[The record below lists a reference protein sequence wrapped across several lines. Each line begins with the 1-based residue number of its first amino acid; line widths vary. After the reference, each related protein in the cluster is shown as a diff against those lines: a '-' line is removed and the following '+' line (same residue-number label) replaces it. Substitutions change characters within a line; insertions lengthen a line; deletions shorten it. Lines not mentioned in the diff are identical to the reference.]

1 MHVIDPVTE
10 AEVIAAFLRAE
21 IASPRFGP
29 HIRARLAA
37 DGRDTAT
44 VEAPDAS
51 NDADNAYRRAL
62 LHDYRGVGGAASLL
76 KGLPERIGWVR
87 ARLTVAELSE
97 LRYAD
102 YPFWNELS
110 AGTRSPLRAIER
122 MRAGGARLGR
132 LEGAFEAVAA
142 RLCAGEDLGPPILVA
157 PDDASPLVILEGHTR
172 VTGML
177 LRPDCVTAGIEVL
190 IGRAPGV
197 VDWIHYGRPERA
209 A

>member
-1 MHVIDPVTE
+1 MRVIAPATE
-10 AEVIAAFLRAE
+10 AEVVAAFLRAE

-29 HIRARLAA
+29 LIRARLAEV
-37 DGRDTAT
+37 GRAPAT
-44 VEAPDAS
+44 IEAPDTA
-51 NDADNAYRRAL
+51 NDADNAYRAAL
-62 LHDYRGVGGAASLL
+62 LHDYRGASGPAPLL
-76 KGLPERIGWVR
+76 KGLPERLEWVR
-87 ARLTVAELSE
+87 ARLAPSDLPE

-110 AGTRSPLRAIER
+110 DGTRSPLRAIER
-122 MRAGGARLGR
+122 MRAGAARLGR

-177 LRPDCVTAGIEVL
+177 LRPECVSAGIEVL

-197 VDWIHYGRPERA
+197 VDWVHYGRPERA

>member
-1 MHVIDPVTE
+1 MHVIAPATE
-10 AEVIAAFLRAE
+10 AEVVAAFLRAE

-29 HIRARLAA
+29 LIRARLAE
-37 DGRDTAT
+37 DGRAPSTIETPDT
-44 VEAPDAS
+44 S
-51 NDADNAYRRAL
+51 SDADNAYRAAL
-62 LHDYRGVGGAASLL
+62 LRDYRGAGGVAPLL
-76 KGLPERIGWVR
+76 EGLPERIDWVR
-87 ARLTVAELSE
+87 ARLAASELPE

-110 AGTRSPLRAIER
+110 GGTRSPLRAIER
-122 MRAGGARLGR
+122 MREGGARLGR
-132 LEGAFEAVAA
+132 LEGAFEAVAE
-142 RLCAGEDLGPPILVA
+142 RLCAGEDLGPLILVA
-157 PDDASPLVILEGHTR
+157 LDDASPLVILEGHTR

-177 LRPDCVTAGIEVL
+177 LRPECVSDGVEVL